1 VTTDGTS
8 PHVTGPASL
17 SAFGPLISFILSISA
32 LRDWAKLLVIGSF
45 FETCRRLLATV
56 WSSTIDSFFLTASF
70 EDHDDSYKWMMIWL
84 SKQPSWKNVRNVNIS
99 TGQRY
104 SGNITDSEGEPDSS
118 GMPKVSYLPALS
130 GSYTLWYKYRWIQIS
145 RVSEPIPGWGLNH
158 RDTLNISI
166 FTRNHDILNTI
177 LQDAKKAYQD
187 AQGSSITVYVS
198 DSANCWRELATR
210 RKRPL
215 DSIILDPGIRELVVE
230 DAQDFLAS
238 KVWYAERGIPFRRG
252 YLLYGAPGSGKTSLI
267 HSIAGELELDVYI
280 ISLSRSGLDDTGL
293 SELISDLP
301 ERCIALMEDIDAA
314 LHNSLSR
321 EDALSPPNQTAE
333 LIPSSPRTPTHTT
346 SKVSLSGLLNA
357 LDGIGAQEGRILFAT
372 TNKYSSLD
380 PALCRPGRMDLHVE
394 FKLASRYQADEL
406 FKRFYLP
413 SSPKTPADD
422 QEPKSNCAQ
431 SHPNGSMHDG
441 DSTNLIDLSVPNDT
455 ADSSSSPSACSEKS
469 EPVAPTYVGTRHRGH
484 APKLSS
490 DQLSALAAQFA
501 SAIPEREVSMAALQ
515 GYLMSQK
522 TRPWE
527 AASEFSAW
535 LQKELAT
542 KKAQN
547 ETIS

>member
-1 VTTDGTS
+1 MTAPAALDGFS
-8 PHVTGPASL
+8 
-17 SAFGPLISFILSISA
+17 PLISFILSTSA
-32 LRDWAKLLVIGSF
+32 LRDWAKLLIIGSF
-45 FETCRRLLATV
+45 FETCRRLLATI

-84 SKQPSWKNVRNVNIS
+84 SKHPSWKYVRNVNIS
-99 TGQRY
+99 TNERY
-104 SGNITDSEGEPDSS
+104 SGNVPDSEEEHDSS
-118 GMPKVSYLPALS
+118 GISYLPALS
-130 GSYTLWYKYRWIQIS
+130 GSYTLWYKYRWMRIT
-145 RVSEPIPGWGLNH
+145 RVSEPVPGWMNQ
-158 RDTLNISI
+158 RDSLNISI
-166 FTRNHDILNTI
+166 LTRNHGILNTL

-187 AQGSSITVYVS
+187 AQGSTITVYVS
-198 DSANCWRELATR
+198 DSTNCWRELATR
-210 RKRPL
+210 HKRPL
-215 DSIILDPGIRELVVE
+215 NSIILDPGIQELVVE

-238 KVWYAERGIPFRRG
+238 KTWYAERGIPFRRG

-267 HSIAGELELDVYI
+267 HSIAGELELNVYI

-321 EDALSPPNQTAE
+321 EDASTSPKQTVE
-333 LIPSSPRTPTHTT
+333 SIPSSAPTHTT

-394 FKLASRYQADEL
+394 FKLASRYQAEEL

-413 SSPKTPADD
+413 SSHNSPADGE
-422 QEPKSNCAQ
+422 QEPKSSTAQ
-431 SHPNGSMHDG
+431 SHPNDFARDKGSA
-441 DSTNLIDLSVPNDT
+441 NLIDLGVADNT
-455 ADSSSSPSACSEKS
+455 ADSPPSSPSACSEKS
-469 EPVAPTYVGTRHRGH
+469 ERVAPTYTGTRHRGH
-484 APKLSS
+484 APELSN

-522 TRPWE
+522 SRPWE
-527 AASEFSAW
+527 AARGVSAW
-535 LQKELAT
+535 LQKELAV
-542 KKAQN
+542 KKAQD
-547 ETIS
+547 ETKL

>member
-1 VTTDGTS
+1 V
-8 PHVTGPASL
+8 
-17 SAFGPLISFILSISA
+17 
-32 LRDWAKLLVIGSF
+32 
-45 FETCRRLLATV
+45 
-56 WSSTIDSFFLTASF
+56 
-70 EDHDDSYKWMMIWL
+70 
-84 SKQPSWKNVRNVNIS
+84 
-99 TGQRY
+99 
-104 SGNITDSEGEPDSS
+104 
-118 GMPKVSYLPALS
+118 
-130 GSYTLWYKYRWIQIS
+130 
-145 RVSEPIPGWGLNH
+145 
-158 RDTLNISI
+158 
-166 FTRNHDILNTI
+166 
-177 LQDAKKAYQD
+177 
-187 AQGSSITVYVS
+187 
-198 DSANCWRELATR
+198 
-210 RKRPL
+210 
-215 DSIILDPGIRELVVE
+215 
-230 DAQDFLAS
+230 QDFLAS

-527 AASEFSAW
+527 AASEVSAW